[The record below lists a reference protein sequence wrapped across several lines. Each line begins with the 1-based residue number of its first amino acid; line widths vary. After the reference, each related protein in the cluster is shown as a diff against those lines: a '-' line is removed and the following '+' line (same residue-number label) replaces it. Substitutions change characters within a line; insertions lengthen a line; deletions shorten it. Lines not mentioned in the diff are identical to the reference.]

1 MGHACLGKLD
11 HRPEHPDRYQYS
23 RAHHSAL
30 GRRGYDYRI
39 EERRDRLPQDDMHDV
54 GFLDEQEMG
63 KHRPGDQSCAC
74 KVGRRS
80 ENHVLVEGPGT
91 SSGKDSDKCFVMDLE
106 NGNTKPLEEDGLSMP
121 EALGDGWFAFGETSR
136 TAISHSAKTVL
147 YDFDGTPK
155 ETFDFN
161 KDRQPPAA
169 RGPPRP
175 SLSIRQANGSRMGTP
190 RGLRSCT
197 PCQARS
203 HVKPSW

>member
-1 MGHACLGKLD
+1 MGHDCLGKLD

-63 KHRPGDQSCAC
+63 KHCPGDQSCAC

-80 ENHVLVEGPGT
+80 ENHALVEGPGT
-91 SSGKDSDKCFVMDLE
+91 SSGKDGDKCFVMDLE

-136 TAISHSAKTVL
+136 SAIGHSAKTVEV
-147 YDFDGTPK
+147 YSRAT
-155 ETFDFN
+155 
-161 KDRQPPAA
+161 
-169 RGPPRP
+169 PRP
-175 SLSIRQANGSRMGTP
+175 AKPLVRQHLRTAMNKPRSL
-190 RGLRSCT
+190 
-197 PCQARS
+197 
-203 HVKPSW
+203 